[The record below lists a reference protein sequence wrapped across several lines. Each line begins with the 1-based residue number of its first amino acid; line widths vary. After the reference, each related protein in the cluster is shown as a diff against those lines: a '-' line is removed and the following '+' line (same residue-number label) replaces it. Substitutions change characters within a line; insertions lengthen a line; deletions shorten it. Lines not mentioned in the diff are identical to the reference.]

1 MRFVVLRLARCTRNL
16 LTGDGEMVRAMMS
29 AMVVLLL
36 ALPVSAVW
44 ASPAYRVVSEDGDS
58 AALRV
63 TVRLDARQSEADL
76 QGMRRA
82 LQSRT

>member
-1 MRFVVLRLARCTRNL
+1 
-16 LTGDGEMVRAMMS
+16 MVRAMMS

-76 QGMRRA
+76 QAIADEVRA
-82 LQSRT
+82 TCPLQRSSARCCSICPPPL